1 MSSKRERE
9 QDLVKLTTEDFCGA
23 LAAVQTEAEAEASA
37 YCDMSP
43 EEKRK
48 CLDAIQQRIRTM
60 EKIQKD
66 LLHADR
72 PVSPDQHV
80 VQAVWKGQPDL
91 SLTEDDLY
99 RAFKPSCSRLPGH
112 EWGTSPRLPKIISVS
127 MQDNY
132 VIDPASKQLQP
143 QRMCFIKLQTAVD
156 AQMVL
161 DFGKLNVMGT
171 NQHGGTGVAVEF
183 VSPAE
188 TSAKRDTLRSVGKL
202 VARVKEIDDKL
213 KAMRAFYSQGFPKP
227 PQDLV
232 PAAFYAEL
240 LTKAKQ
246 IRQEGGTLDPS
257 TAGILLTRQPADVSA
272 IQNRMTALFNE
283 KCDLVIRIREFQLS
297 GLGFTF

>member
-99 RAFKPSCSRLPGH
+99 RAFERKCRRPS
-112 EWGTSPRLPKIISVS
+112 IISVS

-132 VIDPASKQLQP
+132 VIDPATKQLQP
-143 QRMCFIKLQTAVD
+143 QRMCFIKFKTAED

-161 DFGKLNVMGT
+161 DFGKLHVMGT

-188 TSAKRDTLRSVGKL
+188 TSAKRDTLRRVGKL
-202 VARVKEIDDKL
+202 VAGVKEINEKL
-213 KAMRAFYSQGFPKP
+213 TRMGDSYHNGHLPAP
-227 PQDLV
+227 PQDLL

-246 IRQEGGTLDPS
+246 IRQAGGTLDPS

-283 KCDLVIRIREFQLS
+283 KCDLVIQIREFQLS